1 MFEVE
6 LYRPVS
12 RRKRLLIALL
22 AVATAAFVTYS
33 MTRKSGT
40 VRNAALHPA
49 DVAVC
54 AKGQTEG
61 CVGGRAAGQHP
72 RVEVLDLAVRLT
84 DAVLVDPVE
93 IHENDLPVH
102 DERMLQDRL

>member
-1 MFEVE
+1 MQVQPRIVAGPSWVSLPRMFEVE

-61 CVGGRAAGQHP
+61 CVGGRAA
-72 RVEVLDLAVRLT
+72 VIA
-84 DAVLVDPVE
+84 
-93 IHENDLPVH
+93 LPSASAGS
-102 DERMLQDRL
+102 R